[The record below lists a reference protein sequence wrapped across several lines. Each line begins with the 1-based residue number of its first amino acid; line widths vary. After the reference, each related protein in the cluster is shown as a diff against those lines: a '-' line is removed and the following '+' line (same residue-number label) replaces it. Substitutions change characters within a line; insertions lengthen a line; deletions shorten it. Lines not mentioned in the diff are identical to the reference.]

1 MTRSKLAVTTALG
14 VLGSLTLAGCATLE
28 EAAVQA
34 VAKTHNATL
43 TGANVVTSGG
53 DRDGY
58 ARAQLSVS
66 DSLDQICYDVNDV
79 RNLAPITSLTINRGA
94 RGTVGP
100 AVLRVDRANEG
111 DWKNC
116 VSKSEWLE
124 SSFKYAPGAFYIQI
138 STTEFPNGAIR
149 GQFVDDD

>member
-1 MTRSKLAVTTALG
+1 MASDKLAAKAALG
-14 VLGSLTLAGCATLE
+14 VIGSFALAGCATLE
-28 EAAVQA
+28 EAAVEA
-34 VAKTHNATL
+34 VAKTHRATL
-43 TGANVVTSGG
+43 TGAGIVTSGG

-58 ARAQLSVS
+58 ARAELSVS
-66 DSLDQICYDVNDV
+66 DKLDQICYDVNDI

-100 AVLRVDRANEG
+100 AVIRVDRANEG
-111 DWKNC
+111 GWKNC

-124 SSFKYAPGAFYIQI
+124 SSFTYAPGAYYIQV
-138 STTEFPNGAIR
+138 STAEFPNGAIR

>member
-1 MTRSKLAVTTALG
+1 MIMADRKLF
-14 VLGSLTLAGCATLE
+14 VLSLAGSVALAGCATVE

-34 VAKTHNATL
+34 VSTTHHATL
-43 TGANVVTSGG
+43 SGAEVVTSGG
-53 DRDGY
+53 DSDGY
-58 ARAQLSVS
+58 AEAELSVS
-66 DSLDQICYDVNDV
+66 DELDQICYDVNNV
-79 RNLAPITSLTINRGA
+79 RNLGPITSLTINRAG

-100 AVLRVDRANEG
+100 AILRVDRANEG

-124 SSFKYAPGAFYIQI
+124 RSFEYSPGAYYIQI

-149 GQFVDDD
+149 GQFHD